1 MLRTMRVLC
10 WRSFTVLAGT
20 APSPVQSWCRK
31 VQSHL
36 VCIPGLSS
44 KGGQTYSKQPGF
56 LLRSSWGLGP
66 LTALALLPRAPEDSP
81 SWAEFLLGLTENHPW
96 PGHLAWWSLPP
107 GMGFQEDHPYPKRMP
122 ECPMLWFLDNAFHA
136 MPSLCG

>member
-1 MLRTMRVLC
+1 MLRRMRVLC
-10 WRSFTVLAGT
+10 WHSFTVLGGT

-31 VQSHL
+31 AQSHL

-44 KGGQTYSKQPGF
+44 KGSQTYSKQPGF

-66 LTALALLPRAPEDSP
+66 LTALALLPGAPEDSP
-81 SWAEFLLGLTENHPW
+81 SSAEFLLGLMEKPFLTGS
-96 PGHLAWWSLPP
+96 PGLVVFAP
-107 GMGFQEDHPYPKRMP
+107 GMGFQEDHPYPKQIP